1 MANKVQNPTINED
14 FLRKFI
20 AQMLLDS
27 VPILV
32 DNLVKAN
39 LGVVN
44 DYIIEFR
51 KKLLSGIELKTIPT
65 ASKLSGIP
73 TTTLYTWIAL
83 GKLASYEVDKYTV
96 VSMTQLNG
104 IKYSAKSKDST
115 LKDTILPSEST
126 S

>member
-51 KKLLSGIELKTIPT
+51 KKLLSGIELKTPPS
-65 ASKLSGIP
+65 ASKLTGIP
-73 TTTLYTWIAL
+73 VQTIYSWIAS
-83 GKLASYEVDKYTV
+83 GKLASYEIDKYTMI
-96 VSMTQLNG
+96 SMTQLKDIPYN
-104 IKYSAKSKDST
+104 AKPKDST
-115 LKDTILPSEST
+115 LKDTILPP
-126 S
+126 